1 VRTSFYFRVGLFVL
15 GAVAILITALITFG
29 AGHFLRPKLFFET
42 YIASSVQGIDI
53 GSPVKFRG
61 LTIGKVS
68 DLEFTFNIYPR
79 QEKEN
84 AYNYVR
90 VLMEID
96 RPVFPGMLQSNM
108 TTLLSKTIQRGLRV
122 RIEPLGVTG
131 ASYLNFDY
139 VNPVR
144 YPVPAIS
151 WTPRYAYI
159 PSAPGE
165 VTGLLD
171 SVNKIM
177 RDLETIN
184 LGNMAE
190 NLSHLLQNM
199 NQTMDQLQIR
209 ELRGDVD
216 TLIVQ
221 LRQATKDAQLG
232 KLSGKASSFF
242 DKSTSLVQNL
252 GKTNQTLERTLKNWE
267 SVATKSNDTLKN
279 LQATSQNL
287 QQLSQDVK
295 TRPSLLLWGTPPS
308 VKKQSANPRFP

>member
-1 VRTSFYFRVGLFVL
+1 MRTSFYFRVGLFVL
-15 GAVAILITALITFG
+15 GAVAILITALVAFG
-29 AGHFLRPKLFFET
+29 AGHFFRPKIFFET
-42 YIASSVQGIDI
+42 YIDSSVQGIDI

-68 DLEFTFNIYPR
+68 DLEFTFNIYPA

-90 VLMEID
+90 VVMEID
-96 RPVFPGMLQSNM
+96 RPVFPRMLHSNM
-108 TTLLSKTIQRGLRV
+108 TALLSKTIQRGLRV

-139 VNPVR
+139 VNPDR

-151 WTPRYAYI
+151 WTPRHAYI

-184 LGNMAE
+184 LGNIAQ
-190 NLSHLLQNM
+190 NLTLLLQNV
-199 NQTMDQLQIR
+199 NQAMGQLQIR
-209 ELRGDVD
+209 ELRGDID
-216 TLIVQ
+216 TLIIQ
-221 LRQATKDAQLG
+221 LRQATRDAQVG
-232 KLSGKASSFF
+232 KLSSKASSFF

-252 GKTNQTLERTLKNWE
+252 DKTNQTLERTLKNWE
-267 SVATKSNDTLKN
+267 SVATRSNNTLKS
-279 LQATSQNL
+279 LQMTSQNL
-287 QQLSQDVK
+287 QQFSQDVK

-308 VKKQSANPRFP
+308 VKKQHSIPRFP